1 MYRSEYPRPSFI
13 RENWLNL
20 NGTWD
25 FEIADGKE
33 KNYLSSD
40 VSFDSKIE
48 VPFCPESTLSG
59 IGNKD
64 FMKNVWYKRIVD
76 ISAEQLLGSV
86 VINFGAVDYEC
97 TLYVNGKKAGYH
109 KGGYVSFS
117 FDITEYLTQGENEL
131 LLDVKDDTRSITQ
144 PTGKQSNRPDSYG
157 CHYTRTTG
165 IWQTVWLE
173 FVGKAYITDRKIT
186 ADVNSK
192 SILFEGNI
200 SDKSSDITVCAEV
213 FYKGEAVSCCEAA
226 VKNGKFK
233 MSALIDSK
241 LHIWDVLKPEIYDI
255 VLTVKKDS
263 IISDSVKTYTGFR
276 TVELCEGKFM
286 LNGKSVF
293 LRQILDQG
301 FHPEG
306 IYTFPTVDEIEK
318 DIDIAIEFGFNG
330 ARPHEKVFEDYYFY
344 YADMKGYLIWGE
356 FPNWGCCLDTKNNPQ
371 ALKNF
376 LPEWKEVLV
385 RDYNHPSIIGWCPL
399 NECWH
404 GFVYCDAKAQQVIY
418 NTTKD
423 YDKTRPVIGSS
434 GGFHYITDID
444 DYHDYSHTAEEI
456 TAHVHNHKNGT
467 KDERQIA
474 VLNKTKKCN
483 ILTQKQLR
491 GLPVFCSEYGGISY
505 NNDDANSWG
514 YVKETNEDDF
524 VAHYISDTAAL
535 MQSDCMG
542 MCYTQLTD
550 VEQEQNGLVD
560 YYRNHKF
567 SEKGRKAIRECN
579 LQKAKIENE

>member
-1 MYRSEYPRPSFI
+1 MYRNVYPRPSFV

-20 NGTWD
+20 NGQWD
-25 FEIADGKE
+25 FEITDGKD
-33 KNYLSSD
+33 KDYLAPD
-40 VSFDSKIE
+40 VQLDSKIE
-48 VPFCPESTLSG
+48 VPFCPESKLSG
-59 IGNKD
+59 IGNRD
-64 FMKNVWYKRIVD
+64 FMKNVWYRRTVD
-76 ISAEQLLGSV
+76 VSADQLQGSV

-117 FDITEYLTQGENEL
+117 FDITEYLAEGENVL
-131 LLDVKDDTRSITQ
+131 LLGVYDDTRSICQ

-173 FVGKAYITDRKIT
+173 FMGKAYITERKIT

-192 SILFEGNI
+192 SILFEGCVN
-200 SDKSSDITVCAEV
+200 DKTGDVTVCADV
-213 FYKGEAVSCCEAA
+213 SYKGEKVLSCET
-226 VKNGKFK
+226 VTRNGKFK
-233 MSALIDSK
+233 MTASTEAE
-241 LHIWDVLKPEIYDI
+241 LHLWDVFKPEIYDI
-255 VLTVKKDS
+255 VLIVKKDGEVC
-263 IISDSVKTYTGFR
+263 DSVKTYTGFR
-276 TVELCEGKFM
+276 TVDLRDGKFL

-301 FHPEG
+301 FHPDG
-306 IYTFPTVDEIEK
+306 IYTFPAIEEIEK
-318 DIDIAIEFGFNG
+318 DIDLAIDFGFNG
-330 ARPHEKVFEDYYFY
+330 ARPHEKVFEDYYLY

-376 LPEWKEVLV
+376 LPEWKEELV

-404 GFVYCDAKAQQVIY
+404 GFVYCDAKAQKAIY
-418 NTTKD
+418 SATKE
-423 YDKTRPVIGSS
+423 YDKTRPVIGAS

-456 TAHVHNHKNGT
+456 IAHVYNHKNGT
-467 KDERQIA
+467 KDEKQIA
-474 VLNKTKKCN
+474 VLNKTKKSG
-483 ILTQKQLR
+483 ILTQKELK
-491 GLPVFCSEYGGISY
+491 GLPIFCSEYGGISY
-505 NNDDANSWG
+505 KNDKENSWG
-514 YVKETNEDDF
+514 YVAEDTEDAF
-524 VAHYISDTAAL
+524 VAHYISDTTAI

-560 YYRNHKF
+560 YHRNHKL
-567 SEKGRKAIRECN
+567 SENGIKAIRECN
-579 LQKAKIENE
+579 LQKAKVEND